1 VLPHPCPLPEGEG
14 VMIGLARR
22 RESLILERP
31 HSSGELP
38 EATVI
43 QKSNTP
49 YDRDKRGT
57 ESLEARRA
65 DPTTKVST
73 AAEPTYVNEAERA
86 AVAANREAILKSPS
100 YKLAEVDIDFLSRKE
115 NRPLRMQLEL
125 LKTETMLRENGI
137 DSTIVV
143 FGGTQIVPREQ
154 AESVVREAKLNLQKA
169 PNDPKLVRTVQ
180 RAERIL
186 AKCRFYD
193 DAREFSRLV
202 YMSQRVDDPRKLVI
216 MTGGGPGI
224 MEAANRGA
232 FEVGAKS
239 VGLNIDLPHEQEP
252 NPYITPEL
260 CFQFHYFAM
269 RKFHFV
275 LRAAALVVFPGG
287 FGTLDELFDTLCL
300 RQTRRMQQI
309 PVILYGREYWEPII
323 NFKHLADEGVVDDED
338 LKLIDYAETPQQ
350 AWEII
355 AKTHGLK

>member
-1 VLPHPCPLPEGEG
+1 MPR
-14 VMIGLARR
+14 LASRD
-22 RESLILERP
+22 ECLILEGRISKPVRETRAISRRDLNLRSSSEAPEPP
-31 HSSGELP
+31 HS
-38 EATVI
+38 T
-43 QKSNTP
+43 
-49 YDRDKRGT
+49 RF
-57 ESLEARRA
+57 A
-65 DPTTKVST
+65 DPTTKAST
-73 AAEPTYVNEAERA
+73 ASAPIFASTEAERD
-86 AVAANREAILKSPS
+86 AVQANREAILKSPS
-100 YKLAEVDIDFLSRKE
+100 YKLAEIDVDFLSRKE

-154 AESVVREAKLNLQKA
+154 AETVLREARLNAEKHPDDTRA
-169 PNDPKLVRTVQ
+169 ARTVQ

-186 AKCRFYD
+186 AKCRYYEE
-193 DAREFSRLV
+193 AREFSRLV
-202 YMSQRVDDPRKLVI
+202 YQSQGADDPRKLVV

-309 PVILYGREYWEPII
+309 PVILYGREYWEPVI
-323 NFKHLADEGVVDDED
+323 NFKYLADEGVIDDED
-338 LKLIDYAETPQQ
+338 LKLINFAETPQE
-350 AWEII
+350 AWDIV
-355 AKTHGLK
+355 AKFHGLQ